1 MEVKTH
7 LGVLISNLD
16 TLDRDWTGASA
27 TSEKFSKSMEVSHG
41 PYTLPYASSL

>member
-16 TLDRDWTGASA
+16 TLDRDWMGASSM
-27 TSEKFSKSMEVSHG
+27 SEKFSKTMEVSEKA
-41 PYTLPYASSL
+41 TALASSL